1 MDRLNIG
8 IIGGTGGMGRWFKN
22 FFSEA
27 GHNVL
32 ISGRK
37 TEITYEDVA
46 QRCDVVI
53 LSVPLDAAI
62 SISKRIGPVMS
73 QNQLLMDFCSLKESI
88 LKNMLSSTSAQVTGT
103 HPLFGPFTDSIMGQ
117 NIIVCHGRGTK
128 WLEWLEDEFTKKG
141 AIVTHMDPVTH
152 DRNMAVVQG
161 LTHLLTICLG
171 RTLQKL
177 NMTPSDAVLYST
189 PVFRLK
195 IDLLARLFAQDLGLY
210 ANLIGKN
217 THVKDAVDTFLSSMD
232 EAKKCLLSG
241 QDENA
246 ISFME
251 NIRDFLGDYCQDG
264 LEESNKILT
273 ALYSEKN
280 NSHS

>member
-1 MDRLNIG
+1 
-8 IIGGTGGMGRWFKN
+8 MGRWFKR

-32 ISGRK
+32 IAGRK
-37 TEITYEDVA
+37 TELTYEDVA
-46 QRCDVVI
+46 KKCDVVI

-62 SISKRIGPVMS
+62 SISGEIGHVMTK
-73 QNQLLMDFCSLKESI
+73 NQLLMDFCSLKESI

-103 HPLFGPFTDSIMGQ
+103 HPLFGPFTDSIRGQ
-117 NIIVCHGRGTK
+117 NIIICHGRGTK
-128 WLEWLEDEFTKKG
+128 WLEWLEHEFTKKG

-152 DRNMAVVQG
+152 DKNMAVVQG

-177 NMTPSDAVLYST
+177 NMAPSDAVLYST

-241 QDENA
+241 QDKDA

-273 ALYSEKN
+273 ALYSE
-280 NSHS
+280 SLT